1 MEHRPVDMPLND
13 DPGPVTPHLAALR
26 LAALDQEPATPEEL
40 AHLGACAA
48 CRAERDAHGSL
59 LALAADAGRF
69 DANPDAPRLVPWDR
83 LSASLRAE
91 GLLTSTF
98 DSTPARTRAQE
109 PLVVRTLDGVE
120 VPTRETPVPAPRAVG
135 SMGSG
140 SRFDLRRVLRAAAV
154 VAAMT
159 GSAAVGRA
167 TADGGAVG
175 TRPAADVV
183 AAAPGPDSATGVDG
197 APAAAGPG
205 AGGNA
210 VTVANLS
217 AAPGGFA
224 SVDDATLTLMRA
236 QQEYERAALWLAGN
250 DTTVRSSEVYRARL
264 AALDQMMAASRAALR
279 EAPQD
284 PVLNHYFLAASTA
297 REATLQQLSG
307 ALPVD
312 KTIESY

>member
-1 MEHRPVDMPLND
+1 MEYRPVDMPLSN
-13 DPGPVTPHLAALR
+13 DPGPGIPNGTLHLAPTR
-26 LAALDQEPATPEEL
+26 LAALDQEPPSLDEL
-40 AHLGACAA
+40 AHLAACAA
-48 CRAERDAHGSL
+48 CRAEREAHGAL
-59 LALAADAGRF
+59 LAMASDAGRF
-69 DANPDAPRLVPWDR
+69 DATPDAPRLVPWDR

-91 GLLTSTF
+91 GLLTSTY
-98 DSTPARTRAQE
+98 DSTPVGTRAQE
-109 PLVVRTLDGVE
+109 PLVVRTLEGVD

-135 SMGSG
+135 RLGAG
-140 SRFDLRRVLRAAAV
+140 SRPVFRRVLRAAAV
-154 VAAMT
+154 VAAMA
-159 GSAAVGRA
+159 GSAFVGRL
-167 TADGGAVG
+167 TSTGGIADAGAN
-175 TRPAADVV
+175 PAGAV
-183 AAAPGPDSATGVDG
+183 AAAPE
-197 APAAAGPG
+197 G
-205 AGGNA
+205 AGGSEA
-210 VTVANLS
+210 GPPGASGDAISVANL
-217 AAPGGFA
+217 AGNPGGFR
-224 SVDDATLTLMRA
+224 SVDDATMTLMRA